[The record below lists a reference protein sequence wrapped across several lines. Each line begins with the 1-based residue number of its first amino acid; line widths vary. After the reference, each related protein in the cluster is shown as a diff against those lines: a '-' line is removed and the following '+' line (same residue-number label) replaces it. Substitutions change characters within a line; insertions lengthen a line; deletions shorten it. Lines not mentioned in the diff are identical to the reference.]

1 MKTRVLVATAT
12 VLLAGGVAAGCS
24 SSGSTSGSASSGAPA
39 PTSAPASGGTSS
51 PLSLTTHTVSGVGTV
66 VDVNGRAVYFDDQD
80 TTGKIL
86 CTGACTTVWV
96 PVTVTSTPA
105 PVDGITFGTVARP
118 GGTEQLTADGH
129 PLYTFA
135 RDTSASDAT
144 GQGAKDAF
152 AGQSFSWHA
161 LTTAAA
167 GTSGG
172 AGGSSSTPSAPPS
185 TPSPTAPSGGYGGY

>member
-24 SSGSTSGSASSGAPA
+24 SSSTSGSASSGSPA
-39 PTSAPASGGTSS
+39 PTTSAPATGGTGSS
-51 PLSLTTHTVSGVGTV
+51 SLVLTTHTVSGVGTV
-66 VDVNGRAVYFDDQD
+66 IDANGRTVYFDDQD

-86 CTGACTTVWV
+86 CTGTCATVWV
-96 PVTVTSTPA
+96 PVTTTSTPA
-105 PVDGITFGTVARP
+105 AIDGVTFGTVARP
-118 GGTEQLTADGH
+118 GGTMQLTADGH

-135 RDTSASDAT
+135 LDSSASQAT
-144 GQGAKDAF
+144 GQGKHDSF

-161 LTTAAA
+161 LTTTKA

-172 AGGSSSTPSAPPS
+172 GGAGTPSAPPS
-185 TPSPTAPSGGYGGY
+185 TPSPTGPSGGYGGY